1 MTTIATFYMYSIFS
15 KDLIFGVIES
25 RAVTTRLS
33 DKGAI
38 LNFSPILRQQ
48 ISRIDLYLGYELFKL
63 ND

>member
-33 DKGAI
+33 DKVAI

-48 ISRIDLYLGYELFKL
+48 ISRIYLYLGYELFKL